1 MVTTFNLYQVKILL
15 SSRYLLLFDIKLL
28 LRNILL
34 KMSLNVGFKDFDPL
48 LMKIFVQQ
56 PIFIGHNFNK
66 TGEF

>member
-1 MVTTFNLYQVKILL
+1 MSGSKTLK
-15 SSRYLLLFDIKLL
+15 LFP
-28 LRNILL
+28 
-34 KMSLNVGFKDFDPL
+34 S

>member
-1 MVTTFNLYQVKILL
+1 
-15 SSRYLLLFDIKLL
+15 
-28 LRNILL
+28 
-34 KMSLNVGFKDFDPL
+34 MSLNVGFKSFDPS